1 MNNFLSKKIIATIFL
16 SIFLLNNVFIYNV
29 FALSNIDDTEKYAWG
44 DMLGWV
50 NFNPTNGNVT
60 VSSSNITGYIWS
72 QNYGWIN
79 LFPINGGISNNGVG
93 VLSGSAWGSDIG
105 WINFDNV
112 FIDNTG
118 KFTGTATTQDKGSIN
133 FDCVNCS
140 VRTSWSS
147 GSISAGFVDNLGNMI
162 DNPEFQISNTDFS
175 MEQKTVSGTIG
186 DANNKIRII
195 NTTNNPLWTISLS
208 ATNGKDS
215 LWENGSGDSYKF
227 NGPDT
232 EGNMEIDPTI
242 MNVIGTGI
250 TKSSK
255 QKFLK
260 DVTDSITIAYSDGTS
275 IVDTVFD
282 LENLGINQVIP
293 ANQAAGTY
301 SLNMTLTI
309 IQN

>member
-1 MNNFLSKKIIATIFL
+1 MNNFLSKKIIATIFV
-16 SIFLLNNVFIYNV
+16 SIFLLNNIFIYNV
-29 FALSNIDDTEKYAWG
+29 FALSNIDNTEKYAWG
-44 DMLGWV
+44 DVLGWV
-50 NFNPTNGNVT
+50 NFNPTNGNVI
-60 VSSSNITGYIWS
+60 VSGSNITGYIWS

-79 LFPINGGISNNGVG
+79 LFPTNSGVLNNGEG
-93 VLSGSAWGSDIG
+93 ALSGSAWGDNIG
-105 WINFDNV
+105 WIDFNNV
-112 FIDNTG
+112 SIDKTG
-118 KFTGTATTQDKGSIN
+118 KFKGIATTQNKGSIN
-133 FDCVNCS
+133 FNCANCS
-140 VRTSWSS
+140 VKTSWSS

-175 MEQKTVSGTIG
+175 MEQKTVSGIIG
-186 DANNKIRII
+186 DINNKIRII

-215 LWENGSGDSYKF
+215 LWENASGNSYKF
-227 NGPDT
+227 NGSNA
-232 EGNMEIDPTI
+232 EGNMEIDPTT

-260 DVTDSITIAYSDGTS
+260 DVTDSITIAYSDGSS
-275 IVDTVFD
+275 IADTTFD
-282 LENLGINQVIP
+282 LENLGIDQVIP